1 MTLVRFSLKVEE
13 RDTNETESS
22 EGGMSWAFISPGTGF
37 IPASS
42 HTTS

>member
-1 MTLVRFSLKVEE
+1 MTLIRFSRKAEE
-13 RDTNETESS
+13 RDANETESS
-22 EGGMSWAFISPGTGF
+22 EGGMNWAFMSPGTGF